1 MYRSLSD
8 AIRVAET
15 SHRSL
20 SEVAID
26 QESRDQGR
34 SPDEIRK
41 SLARAMR
48 RPARMHGSMGGSD
61 RREHPPFGM
70 RPGSG
75 GDEPPQENRQ

>member
-41 SLARAMR
+41 SLRRALDVMR
-48 RPARMHGSMGGSD
+48 GLELAVTSSRQRCVVPWESHEHL
-61 RREHPPFGM
+61 RE
-70 RPGSG
+70 
-75 GDEPPQENRQ
+75 